1 MMRLSLEECA
11 AHCDNSPG
19 CFAFSW
25 GVPTGA
31 RSGQCYL
38 VTNAIGAIC
47 TDLSLCDEG
56 GCYADASEG
65 SAIIES
71 CEEFNL
77 ESSDDLY
84 DCYCRTA
91 GPSN

>member
-1 MMRLSLEECA
+1 MRLSLEECA

-19 CFAFSW
+19 CFAFSFSLSQ
-25 GVPTGA
+25 G
-31 RSGQCYL
+31 CYL
-38 VTNAIGAIC
+38 VTNTIGAIC

-56 GCYADASEG
+56 GCYADASVG

-71 CEEFNL
+71 CDEFNL
-77 ESSDDLY
+77 DASDDLY